1 MKRWREILEKLLELA
16 GKLHTQPLAKD
27 EEEKVVRIGPDN
39 IGLLCPD
46 KGVSYRLSGS
56 KGDRFPAAAIQK
68 ELGCSEAELLAALRW
83 VTQEQSDQFGESEFM
98 FWAFI
103 PKNKQDWPKE

>member
-1 MKRWREILEKLLELA
+1 MERREILENLLRIA
-16 GKLHTQPLAKD
+16 GALHAQPR
-27 EEEKVVRIGPDN
+27 EGGEKEKTVRIGPEN
-39 IGLLCPD
+39 TGLLCPD

-83 VTQEQSDQFGESEFM
+83 VTGEQEDQFGESPAM

-103 PKNKQDWPKE
+103 PKDQSSWPTE